1 MHLLHQQH
9 KMGKKKQASKAQEP
23 KQTATKPV
31 EIAAKGAAAE
41 KVAQQVVEKKLEEKK
56 SDLSNSE
63 KSVLATAQLPKV
75 QPQKS
80 QPHKVAVKS
89 GKEQKPHATESSPFL
104 FLLAAL
110 GVLMVA
116 VGVYAYVNNIG
127 HHAASKVEIA
137 EQAVSLD
144 LPVVI
149 EEEEAETTEDLVG
162 RFQFFEDLT
171 TTPILSKDLLQVAVH
186 MIFPP
191 VSYACLFFLGAL

>member
-1 MHLLHQQH
+1 
-9 KMGKKKQASKAQEP
+9 MGKKKQASKAQEP

-80 QPHKVAVKS
+80 QPHKVAVKP

-116 VGVYAYVNNIG
+116 VGVYAYMNNIG
-127 HHAASKVEIA
+127 HHAASKVELA
-137 EQAVSLD
+137 EQAVPWD
-144 LPVVI
+144 LPVVVAKI
-149 EEEEAETTEDLVG
+149 EEEADTTEDLVG
-162 RFQFFEDLT
+162 RFRFFEDLT